1 MGFFLLQES
10 QITNNDKHRV
20 LQTVSNLPNEPP
32 QSYIYHTLKM
42 PHLKKYHGWCVF
54 FYPVAFGYLNIQWC
68 FFGYSWLTSPSLIG
82 STSPYPAVF
91 SPSEV
96 FHLTS
101 KTEVLGAHSSWK
113 VP

>member
-1 MGFFLLQES
+1 
-10 QITNNDKHRV
+10 
-20 LQTVSNLPNEPP
+20 
-32 QSYIYHTLKM
+32 M

-54 FYPVAFGYLNIQWC
+54 FSPSGFWIFISGGV
-68 FFGYSWLTSPSLIG
+68 FGYSWLTSPSLIG
-82 STSPYPAVF
+82 STSPYPAIF
-91 SPSEV
+91 SPEV